1 MAEKKKNPIATAG
14 AAMRKAAAGAGLLTD
29 HDYLYAERVRQLFKK
44 NDDIRDSGLTV
55 PDDVARVTGLKY
67 GTDPAQVLD
76 IYYPAGAD
84 KALPA
89 IVSVHGGGFVYGDKE
104 RYQYYCMS
112 LAQRGFAVV
121 NFSYRLAPEHRFP
134 AQLEDTNL
142 VMRYISG
149 CEPGDTGDCKWGST
163 SGRKQESASS
173 CEPGSISRRKP
184 ESIGSRRP
192 EDVTGLNM
200 IDLNNLF
207 MVGDSAG
214 AMLAS
219 QYCAALSNPAYARTL
234 GLDLP
239 PVRIRACALNCG
251 LYAFDPRKDRMMARC
266 YFDGPAED
274 YTDRMD
280 IGGSITKDFPPAFI
294 MTSTGDFLQAR
305 AEPFAAILAREGAE
319 YELHVYGDMKNRPGH
334 VFHCNMKDPL
344 AKRCNDD
351 ECAFFLR
358 HTQR

>member
-14 AAMRKAAAGAGLLTD
+14 AAMRKAAAGAGLLAD

-44 NDDIRDSGLTV
+44 NDDIRDSGLTA
-55 PDDVARVTGLKY
+55 PDDVVRVTSLKY
-67 GTDPAQVLD
+67 GPDPAQVLD
-76 IYYPAGAD
+76 IYYPAVAD

-149 CEPGDTGDCKWGST
+149 RGSEAAGGCD
-163 SGRKQESASS
+163 SEDIAGKGAAVDAAASTAL
-173 CEPGSISRRKP
+173 G
-184 ESIGSRRP
+184 
-192 EDVTGLNM
+192 M

-280 IGGSITKDFPPAFI
+280 IGGSITKDYPPAFI

-358 HTQR
+358 HATFVNAIHEREHMAIE

>member
-14 AAMRKAAAGAGLLTD
+14 AAMRKAAADAGLLAN

-55 PDDVARVTGLKY
+55 PDEVARVTGLKY
-67 GTDPAQVLD
+67 GPDPAQVLD

-149 CEPGDTGDCKWGST
+149 HGAEAAGGCM
-163 SGRKQESASS
+163 
-173 CEPGSISRRKP
+173 
-184 ESIGSRRP
+184 P
-192 EDVTGLNM
+192 EDTAGEGIVANAAKNEGAGSDSARHDAAASTALRM

>member
-1 MAEKKKNPIATAG
+1 
-14 AAMRKAAAGAGLLTD
+14 
-29 HDYLYAERVRQLFKK
+29 
-44 NDDIRDSGLTV
+44 
-55 PDDVARVTGLKY
+55 
-67 GTDPAQVLD
+67 
-76 IYYPAGAD
+76 
-84 KALPA
+84 
-89 IVSVHGGGFVYGDKE
+89 
-104 RYQYYCMS
+104 
-112 LAQRGFAVV
+112 
-121 NFSYRLAPEHRFP
+121 
-134 AQLEDTNL
+134 
-142 VMRYISG
+142 
-149 CEPGDTGDCKWGST
+149 
-163 SGRKQESASS
+163 
-173 CEPGSISRRKP
+173 
-184 ESIGSRRP
+184 
-192 EDVTGLNM
+192 M

-280 IGGSITKDFPPAFI
+280 IGGSITKDYPPAFI

-358 HTQR
+358 NAQLS

>member
-14 AAMRKAAAGAGLLTD
+14 AAMRKAAAGAGLLAN
-29 HDYLYAERVRQLFKK
+29 HDFLYAERVRQLFKK
-44 NDDIRDSGLTV
+44 NDDIRDSGLTA

-142 VMRYISG
+142 VMRYISSCGSEAAGG
-149 CEPGDTGDCKWGST
+149 CDS
-163 SGRKQESASS
+163 
-173 CEPGSISRRKP
+173 
-184 ESIGSRRP
+184 
-192 EDVTGLNM
+192 EDIAGKGAAVDAAAGTALRM

-274 YTDRMD
+274 HTDRMD
-280 IGGSITKDFPPAFI
+280 IGGNITKDFPPAFI

-319 YELHVYGDMKNRPGH
+319 YELHVYGDMKNKPGH

-351 ECAFFLR
+351 ECAFFLK
-358 HTQR
+358 HKLLS

>member
-1 MAEKKKNPIATAG
+1 
-14 AAMRKAAAGAGLLTD
+14 MRKAAAGAGLLTD

-104 RYQYYCMS
+104 RYQFYCMS

-149 CEPGDTGDCKWGST
+149 CEPGGTGHCKWGST

-173 CEPGSISRRKP
+173 CEPGSISIRKP
-184 ESIGSRRP
+184 
-192 EDVTGLNM
+192 
-200 IDLNNLF
+200 
-207 MVGDSAG
+207 
-214 AMLAS
+214 
-219 QYCAALSNPAYARTL
+219 
-234 GLDLP
+234 
-239 PVRIRACALNCG
+239 
-251 LYAFDPRKDRMMARC
+251 
-266 YFDGPAED
+266 
-274 YTDRMD
+274 
-280 IGGSITKDFPPAFI
+280 
-294 MTSTGDFLQAR
+294 
-305 AEPFAAILAREGAE
+305 
-319 YELHVYGDMKNRPGH
+319 
-334 VFHCNMKDPL
+334 
-344 AKRCNDD
+344 
-351 ECAFFLR
+351 
-358 HTQR
+358 

>member
-1 MAEKKKNPIATAG
+1 
-14 AAMRKAAAGAGLLTD
+14 MRMAAAGGGLFANRDL
-29 HDYLYAERVRQLFKK
+29 LYAERVRQLFKK
-44 NDDIRDSGLTV
+44 NDDIRDSGLTA
-55 PDDVARVTGLKY
+55 PDDVVRVTDLAY
-67 GTDPAQVLD
+67 GPDPEQVLD

-89 IVSVHGGGFVYGDKE
+89 IISVHGGGFVYGDKE
-104 RYQYYCMS
+104 RYQFYCMS

-149 CEPGDTGDCKWGST
+149 GARENITGDARKGSTGACEP
-163 SGRKQESASS
+163 EAVSAL
-173 CEPGSISRRKP
+173 R
-184 ESIGSRRP
+184 
-192 EDVTGLNM
+192 M

-219 QYCAALSNPAYARTL
+219 QYCAALTNPAYARTL
-234 GLDLP
+234 GLDVP
-239 PVRIRACALNCG
+239 PVTIRACALNCG

-274 YTDRMD
+274 YSDKMD

-319 YELHVYGDMKNRPGH
+319 YELRVYGDMKNRPGH
-334 VFHCNMKDPL
+334 VFHCNMKDQL

-351 ECAFFLR
+351 ECAFFLK
-358 HTQR
+358 HVWQS